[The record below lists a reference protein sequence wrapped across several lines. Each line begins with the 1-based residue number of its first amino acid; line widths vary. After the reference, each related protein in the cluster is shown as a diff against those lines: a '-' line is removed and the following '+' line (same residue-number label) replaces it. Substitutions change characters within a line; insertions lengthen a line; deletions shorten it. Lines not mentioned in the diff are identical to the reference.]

1 MELLGGKWATVI
13 LARLKDGPLRYSD
26 LRRLVPN
33 LSEKVLTQRLDD
45 LQARGLVAKNQSGV
59 GGSRYFLTADAQ
71 ALRPALQHLYAWGE
85 IQARRFGVT
94 IDSLVEEP
102 VAF

>member
-13 LARLKDGPLRYSD
+13 LARLKDRPLRYSD
-26 LRRLVPN
+26 LRRLIPS

-45 LQARGLVAKNQSGV
+45 LQARGLVAKKQSDV
-59 GGSRYFLTADAQ
+59 GSSRYFLTADAQ

-85 IQARRFGVT
+85 VQARRFGVS
-94 IDSLVEEP
+94 IDGLAEEP
-102 VAF
+102 VAI